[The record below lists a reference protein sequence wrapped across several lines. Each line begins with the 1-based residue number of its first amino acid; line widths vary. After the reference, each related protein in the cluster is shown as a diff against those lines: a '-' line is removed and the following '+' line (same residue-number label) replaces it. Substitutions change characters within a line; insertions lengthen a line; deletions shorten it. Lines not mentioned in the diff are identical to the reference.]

1 MFGSSLSVRS
11 FVRLGSFQLYAGSTR
26 VISATDAG
34 TGTLHGRL
42 YLGIRLYVGTWT
54 ADVALTTSDRRLKRS
69 ITPLFVASKPTGEEW
84 APDRE
89 GPASQL
95 LRELRPVAFK
105 SESEVDAERRRFGFI
120 AQVKGR
126 TLFLSVTNTRARG
139 ASD

>member
-34 TGTLHGRL
+34 TGTLH
-42 YLGIRLYVGTWT
+42 
-54 ADVALTTSDRRLKRS
+54 
-69 ITPLFVASKPTGEEW
+69 GEEW

-120 AQVKGR
+120 AQSRIRELEERLTDLQVR
-126 TLFLSVTNTRARG
+126 FETHLLEHLLYTY
-139 ASD
+139 